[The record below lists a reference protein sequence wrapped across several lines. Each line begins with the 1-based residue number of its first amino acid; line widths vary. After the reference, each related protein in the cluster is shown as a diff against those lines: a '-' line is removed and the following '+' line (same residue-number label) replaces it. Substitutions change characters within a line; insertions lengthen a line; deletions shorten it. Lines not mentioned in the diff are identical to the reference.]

1 MKKRFLIVILVSML
15 LSACGSFKSTKNDSK
30 DSNITEVTENSN
42 DKNDLAEKNT
52 EADENKETEKIES
65 ESSDSNEPKIDKDDY
80 SINEV
85 RPGLYNI
92 EVEGNQKTLNC
103 FYLSEFVFVS
113 LDEFANAVKD
123 TELKFDYNID
133 EDNRTVSFESGK
145 NYSSDSV
152 YFNHKFTEDF
162 VDVKVMPFF
171 FVSNGDKDKSILIKY
186 NDQFFVRLGDI
197 DFVNRS
203 ASNIGS
209 LSKTDDKDILDP
221 NLDVNASQEE
231 IDNFLKNNK
240 AGLMIKEIV
249 YENISSPKYYSFDL
263 NPSLSYIFDSSNPN
277 IRNSFILSSVNL
289 DEAGRQQLID
299 EQNDFIAKNPDAEIK
314 YGNYQRKIFFV
325 KKDYFKNLN
334 RFPTE
339 FFLDCISAYFPEVDK
354 KAIFDINGAGA
365 YLANKDKYYSENK
378 LVKDNFF
385 FVTIST
391 VDFESNSAVAFPEGQ
406 NYDEL
411 YKDTYGM
418 FIDRGML
425 IELIKNFDQP
435 QEDRIYI
442 LVVFI

>member
-1 MKKRFLIVILVSML
+1 MKKRFLIVILVAML
-15 LSACGSFKSTKNDSK
+15 LSACGSFKSVKNDSK

-42 DKNDLAEKNT
+42 DKNYLVEKNT
-52 EADENKETEKIES
+52 EADKNEGAEKTES
-65 ESSDSNEPKIDKDDY
+65 ESTESNEPKIDKDDY
-80 SINEV
+80 SINEA

-92 EVEGNQKTLNC
+92 EVQGEQKTLNC

-152 YFNHKFTEDF
+152 FFNHKFTEDF

-171 FVSNGDKDKSILIKY
+171 FVSNEEKDKSILIKY

-209 LSKTDDKDILDP
+209 LSKTDDKDVLDSD
-221 NLDVNASQEE
+221 LDVNASQEE
-231 IDNFLKNNK
+231 IDSFLKNNK
-240 AGLMIKEIV
+240 AGLMIKEIAGDS
-249 YENISSPKYYSFDL
+249 ESKSYSFELD
-263 NPSLSYIFDSSNPN
+263 PSSYYIFDSSDPK
-277 IRNSFILSSVNL
+277 IKNSFKQFYVSL
-289 DEAGRQQLID
+289 DQAGRQQLID
-299 EQNDFIAKNPDAEIK
+299 EQNNFIEKYPDAEIFF
-314 YGNYQRKIFFV
+314 GTFQRNIFFV